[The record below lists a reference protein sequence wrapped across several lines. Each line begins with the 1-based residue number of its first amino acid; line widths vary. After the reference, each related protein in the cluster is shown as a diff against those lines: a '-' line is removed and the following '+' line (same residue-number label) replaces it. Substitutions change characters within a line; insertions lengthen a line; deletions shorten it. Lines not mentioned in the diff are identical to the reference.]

1 MSLTS
6 VDVAIVVVPLSGATA
21 SRAPSPL
28 PREKNPAVGFH
39 RFTTSANV
47 TARWVF
53 DHTLKTAFEIP
64 GVDAAI
70 NNAINTSMMAYSIVA
85 SSYLL
90 NTLVVFENTLK
101 TAFEIPGVDAAINN
115 AIKTSMMTYSIVLTH
130 FCHSLQPSSISL
142 IPVTIVSY
150 R

>member
-1 MSLTS
+1 
-6 VDVAIVVVPLSGATA
+6 
-21 SRAPSPL
+21 
-28 PREKNPAVGFH
+28 
-39 RFTTSANV
+39 V

-53 DHTLKTAFEIP
+53 DHSLKTAFEIP

-101 TAFEIPGVDAAINN
+101 TAFEIPGVDAAIND
-115 AIKTSMMTYSIVLTH
+115 AIKTSMMAYSIVVTP
-130 FCHSLQPSSISL
+130 FCRSLRPPYVSIIS
-142 IPVTIVSY
+142 VSIVSY
-150 R
+150 PSKSKLRSAPYWNRPS